1 MFSVFSFLSQ
11 HIVKIWEKVILSLHM
26 IMVYNAWGAM
36 QHLQISWALEGR
48 LDFELKALKFP
59 SFEQISQ
66 SAGLYQFLSQV
77 FKLK

>member
-1 MFSVFSFLSQ
+1 
-11 HIVKIWEKVILSLHM
+11 
-26 IMVYNAWGAM
+26 MVYNAWGAM

-48 LDFELKALKFP
+48 LAIELKALKFP